1 MPRHDAASPAEGRP
15 PRRHP
20 DPEKWRGEQGRRL
33 DEERDDLGAARPHAG
48 PAEEDEQPQ
57 SPGAKPLHKTQQQQ
71 H

>member
-1 MPRHDAASPAEGRP
+1 MPRHDAAIPAEGRP

-20 DPEKWRGEQGRRL
+20 DHEKWR
-33 DEERDDLGAARPHAG
+33 DEEHDDLRTARPHAG
-48 PAEEDEQPQ
+48 PAEEGEQPQ